1 MEGLLVLNINS
12 YMGGVDLWRNGY
24 NLAGASGPIGGQEQ
38 LPPGSSN
45 AGGGEAGGLVGG
57 GGAGAGGAGGG
68 SRRRHVA
75 QSMLDGRVE
84 VGGIRD
90 GGLACMDG

>member
-24 NLAGASGPIGGQEQ
+24 NLPGASGPSGSGEEQ
-38 LPPGSSN
+38 LPPSGRD
-45 AGGGEAGGLVGG
+45 AGDSGEAGGLVAGR
-57 GGAGAGGAGGG
+57 GAGAGGAGGG
-68 SRRRHVA
+68 SRRRHMA

-84 VGGIRD
+84 VGGAVI
-90 GGLACMDG
+90 